1 MRQRTRKKMDQNDR
15 TGAAAITLPDIQ
27 KTPDERNIYIDKV
40 GVRGV
45 KFPIM
50 VLDRS
55 QERQHTI
62 GDFTLTVDLPSHFK
76 GTHMSRFLECLN
88 DHGREISVHNLPKLL
103 TNLREK
109 LTAEKAHVAVR
120 FPFFVEKKAPVT
132 GKGGMMAFD
141 CGFDA
146 EINGKFVA
154 SLYLRVPTAT
164 LCPCSKE
171 ISEYGAHNQRGWVTV
186 KVKANDHVW
195 LEEVIDMIESSAS
208 CALFPVLKRPDEK
221 WVTERAYE
229 NPRFVEDLVR
239 EVALKF
245 NADDRIREY
254 EIEVENEE
262 SIHAHNAYAFIA
274 RKKD

>member
-1 MRQRTRKKMDQNDR
+1 MKQRTRKEMDQNDR

-132 GKGGMMAFD
+132 GKSGMMAFD

-186 KVKANDHVW
+186 KVRANDHVW